1 MRTGIDISDTASVSV
16 ANMREVATAADEL
29 GVEIIYL
36 SDGGNLDAVTAA
48 VGLRDVATRARLAAE
63 VLVTARSNPV
73 HIAERA
79 SVADQILEGRLIL
92 VLRGVDAGVL
102 HQTAEAVTEATV
114 ARPFIL
120 PGPGRANTRVT
131 PSPLQPVLPIWLRGT
146 TVPQTSA
153 RLGLSVVGEVSDDTA
168 YLRTVWSSIENHCGV
183 WARTRLN
190 RPAFRSL
197 QFASDGQL
205 DVAATTSSLVAD
217 RSEWGIDAVLFV
229 APAGGWSTES
239 LVALQTRVRPR
250 LQLGEIPP
258 GIEQFWD
265 ETHSPSVNAEVPAP
279 YATTWPGE

>member
-1 MRTGIDISDTASVSV
+1 V
-16 ANMREVATAADEL
+16 ANLRGVATTADQL
-29 GVEIIYL
+29 GVEILYL
-36 SDGGNLDAVTAA
+36 SDGGNLDAVTVA

-63 VLVTARSNPV
+63 VRVTARSNPV
-73 HIAERA
+73 HIAERV

-92 VLRGVDAGVL
+92 VLRGDDAGVL
-102 HQTAEAVTEATV
+102 HQTAEAVTEATMS
-114 ARPFIL
+114 RPFSL
-120 PGPGRANTRVT
+120 PGSERVNVTVT
-131 PSPLQPVLPIWLRGT
+131 PSPLQPILPIWLRGT
-146 TVPQTSA
+146 TASEASA

-168 YLRTVWSSIENHCGV
+168 DLRTVWSSIEAHCGV

-197 QFASDGQL
+197 QMAPDGQL

-217 RSEWGIDAVLFV
+217 RSEWGIDVVLFV
-229 APAGGWSTES
+229 APVGGWNNES

-265 ETHSPSVNAEVPAP
+265 DTHSPSVNAEVPAP
-279 YATTWPGE
+279 YAITWRSE